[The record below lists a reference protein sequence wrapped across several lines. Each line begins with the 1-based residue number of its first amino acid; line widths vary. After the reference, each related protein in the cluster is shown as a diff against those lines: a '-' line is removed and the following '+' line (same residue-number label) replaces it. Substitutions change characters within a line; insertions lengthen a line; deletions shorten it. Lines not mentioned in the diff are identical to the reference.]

1 MRIRSWLEIKL
12 GRRGADGAAWKGG
25 LRHAAAAAKR
35 NFMSQ
40 AAPPERRLLGIA
52 LRATSATSFGLMS
65 ALLKTAST
73 HGVSTFEMIFYRNV
87 WALLVVGGWIS
98 LGPGWS
104 AVKTRAPLAHLARSG
119 IGLISMLLT
128 FGALALLP
136 LGEATTLTYAAPIV
150 ATLLSGLI
158 LAEKIGPRRWSAVAV
173 GFIGVLLVARP
184 GNGVTTLG
192 LSVGIAAAFG
202 QSAVMITVRQI
213 SRTEQTAAIVFWFT
227 VITMIA
233 GLAMLPFF
241 GHDHDLETYAILA
254 GAGLLGGVGQLS
266 MTGSLRFAPVSVV
279 VPLDYLQIVW
289 GILIG
294 WLVFLSPPTPLMLA
308 GAALIA
314 GSGIYTAYREH
325 ARGKIPAEAG
335 SMPEAS

>member
-1 MRIRSWLEIKL
+1 MPE
-12 GRRGADGAAWKGG
+12 
-25 LRHAAAAAKR
+25 
-35 NFMSQ
+35 
-40 AAPPERRLLGIA
+40 AAPPERRLFGIA

-65 ALLKTAST
+65 ALLKAASE

-104 AVKTRAPLAHLARSG
+104 AVKTKAPLAHVTRSS

-136 LGEATTLTYAAPIV
+136 LGEATTLTYAAPII

-158 LAEKIGPRRWSAVAV
+158 LAEKIGPRRWSAVAI
-173 GFIGVLLVARP
+173 GFVGVLLVARP
-184 GNGVTTLG
+184 GDGVTALG
-192 LSVGIAAAFG
+192 LTVGIAAAFG

-213 SRTEQTAAIVFWFT
+213 SRTEQTVAIVFWFT
-227 VITMIA
+227 LFTMI
-233 GLAMLPFF
+233 
-241 GHDHDLETYAILA
+241 
-254 GAGLLGGVGQLS
+254 AGLLGGVGQLS

-325 ARGKIPAEAG
+325 VRGRIPAEAG

>member
-1 MRIRSWLEIKL
+1 LLR
-12 GRRGADGAAWKGG
+12 AAIG
-25 LRHAAAAAKR
+25 AKR
-35 NFMSQ
+35 DNMPH

-52 LRATSATSFGLMS
+52 MRASSATAFGGMS
-65 ALLKTAST
+65 GLLKAASL
-73 HGVSTFEMIFYRNV
+73 HGVTTPEMIFYRNA

-98 LGPGWS
+98 FGPGWS
-104 AVKTRAPLAHLARSG
+104 AVKTKAPLAHVTRST
-119 IGLISMLLT
+119 IGLVSMLLT

-136 LGEATTLTYAAPIV
+136 LGEATTLTYAAPIL
-150 ATLLSGLI
+150 ATLLSGLV

-184 GNGVTTLG
+184 GDGVTALG
-192 LSVGIAAAFG
+192 LVVGISAAIG
-202 QSAVMITVRQI
+202 QAAVMITVRQI

-227 VITMIA
+227 VITTIA
-233 GLAMLPFF
+233 GAAMLPFF
-241 GHDHDLETYAILA
+241 GRSHDVLTYIMLA
-254 GAGLLGGVGQLS
+254 GAGLLGGFAQLT
-266 MTGSLRFAPVSVV
+266 MTASLRFAPVSVV

-294 WLVFLSPPTPLMLA
+294 WLVFMSPPTPLMLG

-314 GSGIYTAYREH
+314 ASGIYTAYREH
-325 ARGKIPAEAG
+325 ARGKVPAEAG

>member
-1 MRIRSWLEIKL
+1 MLDL
-12 GRRGADGAAWKGG
+12 DDGVLHIAIG
-25 LRHAAAAAKR
+25 AKR
-35 NFMSQ
+35 YSMSD
-40 AAPPERRLLGIA
+40 ATPPESRLLGIA
-52 LRATSATSFGLMS
+52 MRASSATAFGGMS
-65 ALLKTAST
+65 GLLKAASM
-73 HGVSTFEMIFYRNV
+73 HGVTTPEMIFYRNA

-104 AVKTRAPLAHLARSG
+104 TVKTRAPLAHVTRST
-119 IGLISMLLT
+119 IGLVSMLLT

-136 LGEATTLTYAAPIV
+136 LGEATTLTYAAPIL

-158 LAEKIGPRRWSAVAV
+158 LAEKIGPRRWAAVAT

-184 GNGVTTLG
+184 GDGVTALG
-192 LSVGIAAAFG
+192 LLVGISAAVG
-202 QSAVMITVRQI
+202 QAAVMITVRQI

-227 VITMIA
+227 IITTIA
-233 GLAMLPFF
+233 GAAMLPFF
-241 GHDHDLETYAILA
+241 GRDHDLATYTMLA
-254 GAGLLGGVGQLS
+254 GAGLLGGFAQLT
-266 MTGSLRFAPVSVV
+266 MTASLRFAPVSVV

-294 WLVFLSPPTPLMLA
+294 WLVFLSAPTPLMLA

>member
-1 MRIRSWLEIKL
+1 M
-12 GRRGADGAAWKGG
+12 
-25 LRHAAAAAKR
+25 LRAVIGAKR
-35 NFMSQ
+35 YAMSS
-40 AAPPERRLLGIA
+40 ATPPERRLLGIA
-52 LRATSATSFGLMS
+52 LRASSATAFGGMS
-65 ALLKTAST
+65 GLLKAAST
-73 HGVSTFEMIFYRNV
+73 HGVTTPEMIFYRNA

-104 AVKTRAPLAHLARSG
+104 AVRTKAPLAHLTRSG
-119 IGLISMLLT
+119 IGLVSMLLT

-136 LGEATTLTYAAPIV
+136 LGEATTLTYAAPIL

-158 LAEKIGPRRWSAVAV
+158 LAEKIGPRRWSAVAA
-173 GFIGVLLVARP
+173 GFVGVLLVARP
-184 GNGVTTLG
+184 GEGVTALG
-192 LSVGIAAAFG
+192 LLVGISAAIG
-202 QSAVMITVRQI
+202 QAAVMITVRQI

-227 VITMIA
+227 VLTTIA
-233 GLAMLPFF
+233 GMAMLPFF
-241 GHDHDLETYAILA
+241 GRSHDLPTYAMLA
-254 GAGLLGGVGQLS
+254 AAGLLGGFAQLT
-266 MTGSLRFAPVSVV
+266 MTASLRFAPVSAV

-314 GSGIYTAYREH
+314 GSGIYTAYRES